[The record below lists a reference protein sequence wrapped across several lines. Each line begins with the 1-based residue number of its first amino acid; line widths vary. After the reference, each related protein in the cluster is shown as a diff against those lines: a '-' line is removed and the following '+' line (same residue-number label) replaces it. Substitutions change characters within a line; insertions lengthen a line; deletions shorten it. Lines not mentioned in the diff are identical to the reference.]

1 MTSTVQAHPVQVTT
15 DTEKDTDTEKV
26 AMEDAT
32 TDRTTDLITKI
43 KAFLLKFTCAC
54 TDEEP
59 TTQVFIDESKFCFNE
74 KSLNNE
80 KFGFSK
86 TFLFFH

>member
-26 AMEDAT
+26 AMEGVT

-43 KAFLLKFTCAC
+43 KTFLLNFTRVC

-59 TTQVFIDESKFCFNE
+59 TSEICLPKAIYSFYFQ
-74 KSLNNE
+74 
-80 KFGFSK
+80 
-86 TFLFFH
+86 

>member
-1 MTSTVQAHPVQVTT
+1 MLQFQLPLTVTSTVQAHPVQVTT

-43 KAFLLKFTCAC
+43 INILAEIYLCLYGRG
-54 TDEEP
+54 TDHAG
-59 TTQVFIDESKFCFNE
+59 VC
-74 KSLNNE
+74 
-80 KFGFSK
+80 
-86 TFLFFH
+86 